1 MKRLIFLIAVSV
13 AMMNT
18 VCAQS
23 WHELTDEQKL
33 TKLKS
38 FREEN
43 QKYLKETLKM
53 NQTQLD
59 DIDNVNI
66 CFLSTLDRIDRYA
79 KDQASKEKYAKA
91 LWEVRWAQLDAIMGV
106 DKHNKY
112 AEYMKQKLEKAKA
125 NKQV

>member
-1 MKRLIFLIAVSV
+1 MKRLIFLIALSV
-13 AMMNT
+13 AIINT
-18 VCAQS
+18 ASAQS
-23 WHELTDEQKL
+23 WSELTDEQKL

-43 QKYLKETLKM
+43 QKYLKGTLQM
-53 NQTQLD
+53 TQTQLD

-66 CFLSTLDRIDRYA
+66 CFLSTLDRINRYA
-79 KDQASKEKYAKA
+79 KDQATKEKIAKS
-91 LWEVRWAQLDAIMGV
+91 LWDARWAQLDAIMGV

-125 NKQV
+125 SK